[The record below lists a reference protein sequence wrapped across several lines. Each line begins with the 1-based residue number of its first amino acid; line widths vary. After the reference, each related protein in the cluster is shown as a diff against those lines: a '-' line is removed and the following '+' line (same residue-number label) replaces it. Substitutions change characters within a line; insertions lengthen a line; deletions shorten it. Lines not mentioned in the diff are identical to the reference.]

1 MLDEL
6 YLVRH
11 AAPDRT
17 TAIPYNIVPGPP
29 LTPAGQ
35 QEAVQAAHWLKGRG
49 IEHVFASPFSRTRST
64 AEAIADALDME
75 LTLVEQL
82 GEGAPGE
89 TLEQVKARV
98 ADLVAQLE
106 DTPLRRVAL
115 VTHGAC
121 VQGVLQHTT
130 AGRIDLNGHRY
141 DFGNCAPTAGI
152 WRGVRLDGAWRW
164 ELAFRPDLGPQWV

>member
-1 MLDEL
+1 MLEEL
-6 YLVRH
+6 FLVRH

-17 TAIPYNIVPGPP
+17 TGVPYNIVPGPP
-29 LTPAGQ
+29 LTPAGH

-49 IEHVFASPFSRTRST
+49 IEQVFCSPFTRTRST
-64 AEAIADALDME
+64 AEAVADALE
-75 LTLVEQL
+75 LEVALVEKL

-89 TLEQVKARV
+89 TLPQVRARV
-98 ADLVAQLE
+98 AELVDQLE

-130 AGRIDLNGHRY
+130 RDAIDLTNHRY
-141 DFGNCAPTAGI
+141 DFGNCSPTAGI
-152 WRGVRLDGAWRW
+152 WHGVKEGGVWRW

>member
-1 MLDEL
+1 MLEEL

-17 TAIPYNIVPGPP
+17 TGVPYNIVPGPP
-29 LTPAGQ
+29 LTAAGQ
-35 QEAVQAAHWLKGRG
+35 QEAVQAGHWLRGRG
-49 IEHVFASPFSRTRST
+49 IEHIFASPFSRTRST
-64 AEAIADALDME
+64 AETIAQALDME
-75 LTLVEQL
+75 LTLVEKL

-89 TLEQVKARV
+89 TLAQVRERV
-98 ADLVAQLE
+98 AELVEQLE
-106 DTPLRRVAL
+106 DTLLRRVAL

-130 AGRIDLNGHRY
+130 HDRIDLTNHRY
-141 DFGNCAPTAGI
+141 DHGNCAPTAGI
-152 WRGVRLDGAWRW
+152 WRGVKVDGAWTW